1 MTLRKIPTNL
11 AIAAPAVAIAIVLAI
26 WLLGVI
32 DFLSAG

>member
-1 MTLRKIPTNL
+1 MFRKKFRANIS
-11 AIAAPAVAIAIVLAI
+11 IVAPIIAIAIVLAI